1 MLNEVERCCIQPLQI
16 IEEQRERV
24 LRPGEYAE
32 EAPEHQLEA
41 VLRVLRRQLRDRRLF
56 PDYELQLGNEV
67 HDELSI
73 WAQRLAQRVPP
84 VAKLGLALAQ
94 KRAHKALEGLC
105 QGGVRDVA
113 LVLVELAG
121 REQAARRY
129 ERLVQLVHHRGFADA
144 GIAGHEHQFGRARG
158 HDTVKG
164 REQRIDL
171 AHPAVKLLRDQQPIR
186 YVVSAEWK
194 RVDTTMRLPFDQAP
208 PQIGLD
214 ARGGLVALLGG
225 LGEKLHD
232 NRSERPLDARDPLV
246 ERRRLPGDMA
256 V

>member
-32 EAPEHQLEA
+32 EAPEHELEA

-129 ERLVQLVHHRGFADA
+129 ERLVQLVHYRGFADP
-144 GIAGHEHQFGRARG
+144 GIAGHEHKFRG
-158 HDTVKG
+158 ALGHNSV
-164 REQRIDL
+164 ECCNQRLNL
-171 AHPAVKLLRDQQPIR
+171 ALPAVELLRDQQPIR
-186 YVVSAEWK
+186 PIVLAK
-194 RVDTTMRLPFDQAP
+194 REPVDAA
-208 PQIGLD
+208 I
-214 ARGGLVALLGG
+214 
-225 LGEKLHD
+225 
-232 NRSERPLDARDPLV
+232 
-246 ERRRLPGDMA
+246 
-256 V
+256 